1 MSDFETAI
9 WQTFP
14 QDSVL
19 VFGITSV
26 NENQIA
32 QFVTET
38 GITYPILQDEST
50 GGGPGGFGG
59 VTYDEYYIPNQG
71 SPYPRD
77 FIVDQNGIL
86 VYANNEIDT
95 EYMIYILEVLLAG
108 EELVVDNPVA
118 VPFQFELFPAYPNPF
133 NPSTTIRFNFG
144 VGDAIMRPLTLTV
157 YDLTGRVVDE
167 LVSGELGTG
176 EHVLVW
182 GAAGQSSGIY
192 FARLQSGSKVQS
204 QKLILIK

>member
-19 VFGITSV
+19 VLGITSV
-26 NENQIA
+26 NQNQIA
-32 QFVTET
+32 QFVSET

-133 NPSTTIRFNFG
+133 NPTTTISFR
-144 VGDAIMRPLTLTV
+144 VETLHVTSLHI
-157 YDLTGRVVDE
+157 YDITGRVVDE

-176 EHVLVW
+176 EHELVW

>member
-1 MSDFETAI
+1 M
-9 WQTFP
+9 
-14 QDSVL
+14 
-19 VFGITSV
+19 

-118 VPFQFELFPAYPNPF
+118 VPFQF
-133 NPSTTIRFNFG
+133 
-144 VGDAIMRPLTLTV
+144 
-157 YDLTGRVVDE
+157 
-167 LVSGELGTG
+167 
-176 EHVLVW
+176 
-182 GAAGQSSGIY
+182 
-192 FARLQSGSKVQS
+192 
-204 QKLILIK
+204 

>member
-1 MSDFETAI
+1 
-9 WQTFP
+9 
-14 QDSVL
+14 
-19 VFGITSV
+19 V

-176 EHVLVW
+176 EHELVW

>member
-19 VFGITSV
+19 VLGITSV
-26 NENQIA
+26 NQNQIA
-32 QFVTET
+32 QFVSET
-38 GITYPILQDEST
+38 GITYPIIQDEST
-50 GGGPGGFGG
+50 GDGPGGFGG
-59 VTYDEYYIPNQG
+59 VTYDEYFIPNQG

-108 EELVVDNPVA
+108 EELVVDNPVT

-133 NPSTTIRFNFG
+133 NPSTTIRFNIP
-144 VGDAIMRPLTLTV
+144 VETWHATSLQI
-157 YDLTGRVVDE
+157 YDITGRVVE
-167 LVSGELGTG
+167 TLVDGTLDPG
-176 EHVLVW
+176 PHEIQWNASEH
-182 GAAGQSSGIY
+182 ASGIY
-192 FARLQSGSKVQS
+192 FARLQSRSMVQS
-204 QKLILIK
+204 QKLILLK

>member
-1 MSDFETAI
+1 
-9 WQTFP
+9 
-14 QDSVL
+14 
-19 VFGITSV
+19 V

-133 NPSTTIRFNFG
+133 NPTTTISFR
-144 VGDAIMRPLTLTV
+144 VDMLHATSLHI
-157 YDLTGRVVDE
+157 YDITGRVVDE

-176 EHVLVW
+176 EHELVW